1 MKTELEHLSK
11 RVTKG
16 LMTRRE
22 FVGRAAALGVTAAV
36 ANSMLA
42 TAAKAEGP
50 VKGGMLKLGM
60 SGGESTSS
68 LDPALAA
75 SEVPIMNLR
84 NLGDTLVNVNKDGTL
99 DNRLAE
105 EIEAS
110 ADATTWKFKIR
121 SGVEFHL
128 HHAGARQRILDE
140 HSDIV

>member
-1 MKTELEHLSK
+1 MKNELEHLSK

-60 SGGESTSS
+60 SE
-68 LDPALAA
+68 P
-75 SEVPIMNLR
+75 
-84 NLGDTLVNVNKDGTL
+84 
-99 DNRLAE
+99 
-105 EIEAS
+105 
-110 ADATTWKFKIR
+110 
-121 SGVEFHL
+121 
-128 HHAGARQRILDE
+128 
-140 HSDIV
+140 